1 MDEGSVFIVYGSGE
15 ECHIHKPIGSSPI

>member
-1 MDEGSVFIVYGSGE
+1 MDGGSVFIVYGSGE